1 MIETELNKVLNYMK
15 QYVEN
20 IYEHDSEPML
30 NYKDVELVLNEIERL
45 NNIIN
50 ELEKFLNEV
59 MESYGYETDI
69 TDRVE
74 KITIK
79 NILRKLKELKE
90 NK

>member
-1 MIETELNKVLNYMK
+1 MTRDKYETLEYDGRLYDEMRNIESKNEKLQKELKEK
-15 QYVEN
+15 TKEVE
-20 IYEHDSEPML
+20 S
-30 NYKDVELVLNEIERL
+30 L

-50 ELEKFLNEV
+50 KLEEFLNEV

-69 TDRVE
+69 TDRIE

-90 NK
+90 KK